1 MPKQMPIYKAEA
13 QAGIADAISATE
25 NHVIA
30 SLCPLLA
37 EECHITLDFSD
48 LHFLYHTVNAKKS
61 CQYL

>member
-13 QAGIADAISATE
+13 EAGIADAISATE

-37 EECHITLDFSD
+37 DDQVVASVQNETDFLNLINNSIKD
-48 LHFLYHTVNAKKS
+48 KENG
-61 CQYL
+61 